1 MTPDVKSYKNFI
13 YKNFKMK
20 KMKTIKLTLVALATI
35 FSFGLANAQNDGM
48 GLQAGYSSESVV
60 NGLIPSLK
68 GFHVGPTYEMSIQ
81 GPISL
86 QYGLLYNYL
95 TGSKNV
101 LLVEGKETKHTL
113 DIPFRLAATF
123 PLSGELKAFVFGG
136 ANFNVGISDKINDV
150 DVYSQEITLFGTT
163 YKASR
168 FDLQLGAGGGIQY
181 NNFGVKAGYDWGML
195 DRSGNIGLGTKA
207 NDLKVS
213 LFYNF

>member
-60 NGLIPSLK
+60 NGAISSLK

-95 TGSKNV
+95 TGKN
-101 LLVEGKETKHTL
+101 LFYTETKHAL

-123 PLSGELKAFVFGG
+123 PLSGDLKAFIFGG
-136 ANFNVGISDKINDV
+136 ANFNVGISDKVGDTDI
-150 DVYSQEITLFGTT
+150 YSKELTIGSTT